1 MEELVEDFIAHLL
14 QERRFS
20 AHTAD
25 AYRRDLL
32 QLVEFL
38 ARAGRDF
45 KNSGYSELSSFVVEL
60 KKKGYSS
67 SSIERKIACIK
78 SFYKF
83 LIKRKII
90 TKNPA
95 SLLSYPKKGR
105 KLPEFLSEEEVAELL
120 EVPEPKDFFSARDKA
135 ILELLYATGMR
146 LSEMEALNTGDI
158 SLADR
163 VVRVMGKGGKE
174 RLLPF
179 GRPAKEALNIYLYFR
194 GYVPGEEALFL
205 NRYRRRLSK
214 RSIQKIVD
222 KYIQL
227 TSIKRKISPHKLRH
241 SFATHLLSRGADIRT
256 IQELLGHSSLA
267 TTEKYT
273 HVNLRAL
280 IEAYRKAQT
289 EE

>member
-14 QERRFS
+14 QERRLS
-20 AHTAD
+20 HHTAD
-25 AYRRDLL
+25 SYRRDLH
-32 QLVEFL
+32 QLIEFL
-38 ARAGRDF
+38 KKAGKDF
-45 KNSGYSELSSFVVEL
+45 KSSTYSELSSFVVEL
-60 KKKGYSS
+60 KRKGYSS

-78 SFYKF
+78 SFYKY
-83 LIKRKII
+83 LIRRKVI

-95 SLLSYPKKGR
+95 SLLSYPKKGKR
-105 KLPEFLSEEEVAELL
+105 LPEFLSEEEVAELL
-120 EVPEPKDFFSARDKA
+120 EVPEPEDFFSSRDKA
-135 ILELLYATGMR
+135 VLELLYATGMR
-146 LSEMEALNTGDI
+146 LSELEALNISDV

-174 RLLPF
+174 RLIPF
-179 GRPAKEALNIYLYFR
+179 GRPAKEALHTYLYFR

-273 HVNLRAL
+273 HVNLKAL
-280 IEAYRKAQT
+280 IEAYRRAQSD
-289 EE
+289 E